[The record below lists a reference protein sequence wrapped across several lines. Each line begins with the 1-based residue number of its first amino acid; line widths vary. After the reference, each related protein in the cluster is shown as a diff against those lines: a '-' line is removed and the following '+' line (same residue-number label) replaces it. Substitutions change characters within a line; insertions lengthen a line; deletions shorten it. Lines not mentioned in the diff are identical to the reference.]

1 MMSWWG
7 YQPFELGEG
16 AGGPREEVQTEV
28 QKETSVLVD
37 ASFLARPEILREGF
51 EVWLE
56 RRVFLPGKRQRSV
69 TIRSL
74 AELSI
79 KTDYFTDNGT
89 AIVRP
94 NLDHVRLGNC
104 IKIPVPQDVQLQV
117 LVATSKPSLSGVL
130 SLPVFQIALENFT
143 KQRVEDGFGFNVQI
157 GDKIEDKIVIFRKL
171 DFMEPARVY
180 FTPDRYLRVKRKL
193 NGEFKF
199 SFDVMRMMAARPIP
213 ANCQVFGN
221 ATRRAAIN
229 AASVSG
235 ASRGGYYKKA
245 TVGENDENAP
255 QPRKR
260 QHINQKENENGV
272 EEVGAKPPLTRRKM
286 VHHVEGGAPP
296 PPPPP
301 PPGAPPPPPMSSS
314 GSLREPPRKRLRPL
328 RWQTIPNKDVENT
341 FWNTSNSSDMLT
353 TSTGK
358 VCLDKDEIENLFSVS
373 PSRPKKKG
381 ANKEVQLTASVLGLR
396 RGNNVGLL
404 LAGYKKAFP
413 SYEDISRAIRDGNL
427 EKLTSHHLE
436 SLCSLMPITQ
446 HERDDLAE
454 VLERK
459 KTEEAKRAEEEASD
473 EEEKGKKWKSSIPP
487 SDLFLADLMTI
498 PRLETKLRI
507 LYFLSKFSCIL
518 GDANRLA
525 STLCAATTE
534 VRTSEKLFPILHL
547 ILELGKVLNQYSYQR
562 NASGFRLCTLLKLSE
577 VKTKDR
583 RKTLLH
589 YVVQNVQ
596 TKMPRHLLTEEDMP
610 SLEVASTFG
619 MKDLK
624 AVMRD
629 LSRGFDII
637 SRELE
642 EATEKER
649 EGCKF
654 HSVLGEFVEKTAGEW
669 DEVKAVVAKVEKDFE
684 ELAVYV
690 GEQATIDSQELF
702 SIVHQFHKL
711 FLVTVEDLA
720 RAERMKEKKE
730 RLGLKGGKGEEKEEK
745 GLTRTKMEMHEEL
758 LKRASELVGSVKEE
772 KEEKEGEKEEKEGK
786 EGKEEK
792 EEKEEVEMEED

>member
-7 YQPFELGEG
+7 YTRSPFELGIG
-16 AGGPREEVQTEV
+16 DSPREEVPTET
-28 QKETSVLVD
+28 QRETSVLVD

-79 KTDYFTDNGT
+79 KTEYFTDNGT
-89 AIVRP
+89 AIIRP
-94 NLDHVRLGNC
+94 TMDYVRLGNC
-104 IKIPVPQDVQLQV
+104 VKIPVPQDVHLQV
-117 LVATSKPSLSGVL
+117 LVATSKPSLSGEL

-143 KQRVEDGFGFNVQI
+143 KQRVEDGLGFNIQI
-157 GDKIEDKIVIFRKL
+157 GDKIEDKIIIFRKL
-171 DFMEPARVY
+171 EFMEPARVY

-193 NGEFKF
+193 NGGFKF

-213 ANCQVFGN
+213 VNCQVFGN

-229 AASVSG
+229 AAGVSA
-235 ASRGGYYKKA
+235 ASRGGYYKSAK
-245 TVGENDENAP
+245 VSGENNENAP

-260 QHINQKENENGV
+260 QTIQQKQNENDIPPIREIG
-272 EEVGAKPPLTRRKM
+272 KPPLTRRKM
-286 VHHVEGGAPP
+286 VHHQEGAPP

-301 PPGAPPPPPMSSS
+301 PPPGLPPPPPLTTT
-314 GSLREPPRKRLRPL
+314 GSLNEPPKKRLRPL

-341 FWNTSNSSDMLT
+341 FWNALNPNMLT

-358 VCLDKDEIENLFSVS
+358 VCLDTDEIENLFSVS

-381 ANKEVQLTASVLGLR
+381 GKGQQQKKQMNSSVLGLR

-404 LAGYKKAFP
+404 LAGYKKVFP
-413 SYEDISRAIRDGNL
+413 SHEDISRAIRDGDL
-427 EKLTSHHLE
+427 GKLTSNHLE
-436 SLCSLMPITQ
+436 SLCSLMPISQ

-454 VLERK
+454 VLDRK
-459 KTEEAKRAEEEASD
+459 KAEEAKWREEEEREG
-473 EEEKGKKWKSSIPP
+473 EEVVQKGKRKSLIPP

-507 LYFLSKFSCIL
+507 LYFLSKFSSIL
-518 GDANRLA
+518 ADANRLA
-525 STLCAATTE
+525 STLSSATTE

-596 TKMPRHLLTEEDMP
+596 KKMPRHLLSPKDMP

-624 AVMRD
+624 SVMRD

-642 EATEKER
+642 ETNDEEK

-654 HSVLGEFVEKTAGEW
+654 HSVVGEFVEGTKKEW
-669 DEVKAVVAKVEKDFE
+669 VGVKEMVGKVEKEFE

-711 FLVTVEDLA
+711 FLVTIEDLE
-720 RAERMKEKKE
+720 RAERMKEKKMVQ
-730 RLGLKGGKGEEKEEK
+730 KEK
-745 GLTRTKMEMHEEL
+745 GMTRTKMDMHEEL

-772 KEEKEGEKEEKEGK
+772 KEGEKEGEKENK
-786 EGKEEK
+786 KEEK
-792 EEKEEVEMEED
+792 MEVEEEN